1 MNNTLSLS
9 VILPIKSAKAK
20 DFTEYFEKAITSL
33 KNQQIVFEELV
44 IVHTQEQSLVEI
56 LEITVLKTLKEL
68 GFLFLNLMT
77 NILLFGLKM

>member
-44 IVHTQEQSLVEI
+44 IVHTKEQSLVEI
-56 LEITVLKTLKEL
+56 IDTYDFGELNVTKLLWDKE
-68 GFLFLNLMT
+68 FNYAD
-77 NILLFGLKM
+77 